1 MTKNLDIKIKQLEN
15 GFIATFDMGLFFTKS
30 KQMVAENKK
39 KLFEI
44 IEKEIML
51 RFPEYGKGEE

>member
-1 MTKNLDIKIKQLEN
+1 MTKNLNIKIKQLEN
-15 GFIATFDMGLFFTKS
+15 GFMATFDTGLFTKS